1 MAMTSYREAEA
12 SSSSNE
18 DNNNSSSSD
27 NNILTAIK
35 LIAAT
40 ALFYSAG
47 TSFSETYQ
55 QHLAYKNAATSAN
68 NIVNDMPTPSNH
80 IYANTPVRENGRRLS
95 ETNNISKKNPPSYM
109 KDLMDELAERTKLM
123 TETPPEEVKYWFEYT
138 GPLQVSL
145 IGYRFV
151 SYFACWWL
159 YVYV

>member
-1 MAMTSYREAEA
+1 MVVNPEGNGPI

-18 DNNNSSSSD
+18 DNNHLSSSG

-55 QHLAYKNAATSAN
+55 QHLAYKNAAAN
-68 NIVNDMPTPSNH
+68 SNTYNDMPTPSNH
-80 IYANTPVRENGRRLS
+80 IYANTPTVRENNNGRRLS
-95 ETNNISKKNPPSYM
+95 ETNISKKNPPSYM

-138 GPLQVSL
+138 GPLQVS
-145 IGYRFV
+145 
-151 SYFACWWL
+151 
-159 YVYV
+159 